1 MKPEQLFF
9 QFEELAR
16 RLEIRLVEDRG
27 NFTGGG
33 CRLQNETCIVLN
45 KHRPIEQKLRVLAL
59 AFAELDL
66 STVYLMPVLRAYIDD
81 VNLPLINNQPVEKP

>member
-1 MKPEQLFF
+1 MKPEQLFN

-27 NFTGGG
+27 NFSGGG
-33 CRLQNETCIVLN
+33 CRIQDESCIVLN
-45 KHRPIEQKLRVLAL
+45 KHRPIEQKLRVLAT

-66 STVYLMPVLRAYIDD
+66 STVYLMPALRAYIDE
-81 VNLPLINNQPVEKP
+81 VNLPLINNKPVEKP